1 MPAAMIRALTELPVA
16 GALVGL
22 AVSIG
27 TRVRYHSRERRGHHV
42 PRRILAISRIKRRG
56 YELAPAP
63 GCAERPARNRDD
75 RIIGLPSR
83 DLGLESM
90 LTQRA
95 KQLFGTDG
103 IRGIPGEYPLDD
115 TTLERVGL
123 ALGLHLVADQNVAS
137 RPVRVLIGRDTR
149 ESGLHIAELIAR
161 GLALA
166 GAEPVS
172 AGVVTTPG
180 VAWLVNREGF
190 SAGVV
195 ISASHNP
202 YHDNGVKLISSSG
215 MKFPDAVEHEIEHLI
230 LSFNDSSPASGAA
243 GAEPVTK
250 VHPDGEE
257 KLHQDYLG
265 GLRAA
270 ALPGAK
276 FAGMKIVLDCANG
289 AASELAPQLFRML
302 GAEVV
307 AINNAPDGKNINA
320 GCGSLHP
327 EGMQKRVVESG
338 AMLGVAFDG
347 DADRAIF
354 ASASGKLVDGD
365 GVLLVAGRYMKS
377 ARKLKG
383 NVIVGTTM
391 ANLGLERALD
401 RLGLKLGRTAVGD
414 RYVLEEMVRI
424 GANLGGEQSG
434 HILFLDDATTGDGM
448 LTAVKIASIV
458 SISGPL
464 DSLVSDLKI
473 FPQKIVNVRV
483 QSKPPL
489 ESLPGVSRTLSEA
502 EKALGK
508 SGRIVL
514 RYSGTEPL
522 ARVMV
527 EAEREEDVRHWTD
540 FLATALRTAIGA

>member
-1 MPAAMIRALTELPVA
+1 MAT
-16 GALVGL
+16 G
-22 AVSIG
+22 
-27 TRVRYHSRERRGHHV
+27 
-42 PRRILAISRIKRRG
+42 
-56 YELAPAP
+56 
-63 GCAERPARNRDD
+63 
-75 RIIGLPSR
+75 
-83 DLGLESM
+83 
-90 LTQRA
+90 RA

-115 TTLERVGL
+115 ATLERVGS
-123 ALGLHLVADQNVAS
+123 ALGRHLTAEKNANS
-137 RPVRVLIGRDTR
+137 NAARVLIGRDPR
-149 ESGLHIAELIAR
+149 ESGPHIAELIAR
-161 GLALA
+161 GLAST

-180 VAWLVNREGF
+180 VAWLVSREGF

-215 MKFPDAVEHEIEHLI
+215 MKFPDAAEHEIECLI
-230 LSFNDSSPASGAA
+230 LSPNGSAPAVKTANPERASKA
-243 GAEPVTK
+243 
-250 VHPDGEE
+250 HPDGEE
-257 KLHQDYLG
+257 KLHQDYLD

-270 ALPGAK
+270 LLPGAK
-276 FAGMKIVLDCANG
+276 FAEMKIVLDCANG
-289 AASELAPQLFRML
+289 AASNLAPQLFRML

-338 AMLGVAFDG
+338 ATLGIAFDG

-401 RLGLKLGRTAVGD
+401 QSGLKLARTAVGD
-414 RYVLEEMVRI
+414 RYVLEEMLRI

-458 SISGPL
+458 SLAGPL
-464 DSLVSDLKI
+464 DSLVADLKI
-473 FPQKIVNVRV
+473 YPQKIVNVRV
-483 QSKPPL
+483 KSKPPL
-489 ESLPGVSRTLSEA
+489 ESLPEVSRTLGEA

-508 SGRIVL
+508 SGRVIL

-527 EAEREEDVRHWTD
+527 EAERDEDVRRWTD
-540 FLATALRTAIGA
+540 SLASVVRSAIGA

>member
-1 MPAAMIRALTELPVA
+1 MATE
-16 GALVGL
+16 
-22 AVSIG
+22 
-27 TRVRYHSRERRGHHV
+27 
-42 PRRILAISRIKRRG
+42 
-56 YELAPAP
+56 
-63 GCAERPARNRDD
+63 
-75 RIIGLPSR
+75 
-83 DLGLESM
+83 
-90 LTQRA
+90 RA

-115 TTLERVGL
+115 ATLERVGC
-123 ALGLHLVADQNVAS
+123 ALGLHLAAQKNANS
-137 RPVRVLIGRDTR
+137 NAARVLIGRDPR
-149 ESGLHIAELIAR
+149 ESGPHIAELIAR
-161 GLALA
+161 GLVLA

-172 AGVVTTPG
+172 AGIVTTPG
-180 VAWLVNREGF
+180 VAWLVSREGF

-215 MKFPDAVEHEIEHLI
+215 MKFPDAAEHEIERLI
-230 LSFNDSSPASGAA
+230 LSPNGGAPAARRAA
-243 GAEPVTK
+243 DAARANKE
-250 VHPDGEE
+250 HPDGDE
-257 KLHQDYLG
+257 KLHQDYLH

-270 ALPGAK
+270 VLPGAK
-276 FAGMKIVLDCANG
+276 FAGMKIVMDCANG
-289 AASELAPQLFRML
+289 AASKLAPELFRML

-307 AINNAPDGKNINA
+307 AINNAPDGENINA

-327 EGMQKRVVESG
+327 EGMQKRVAESR
-338 AMLGVAFDG
+338 ATLGVAFDG

-377 ARKLKG
+377 AGKLKG

-401 RLGLKLGRTAVGD
+401 ESGLKLVRTAVGD
-414 RYVLEEMVRI
+414 RYVLEEMLRI

-458 SISGPL
+458 SLAGPL
-464 DSLVSDLKI
+464 DSLVADLKI
-473 FPQKIVNVRV
+473 YPQKIVNVRV
-483 QSKPPL
+483 RTKPPL
-489 ESLPGVSRTLSEA
+489 ESLTEVSRTLGEA
-502 EKALGK
+502 EQALGK
-508 SGRIVL
+508 SGRVVL

-527 EAEREEDVRHWTD
+527 EAERDEDVRRWTD
-540 FLATALRTAIGA
+540 SLASAVRSAIGA